1 MARKRPR
8 ALALWM
14 NGTRVGTWA
23 LPAHAPELL
32 QYDPQWT
39 QSPAGRPLSLS
50 LPFTPG
56 NQPLRGDAV
65 RSYFENLLPDSKESP
80 HARWGSGLACTQG
93 VTRCPPVHA

>member
-14 NGTRVGTWA
+14 NGARVGTWA

-32 QYDPQWT
+32 RYDPQWT

-80 HARWGSGLACTQG
+80 HARRGSGLACTLG
-93 VTRCPPVHA
+93 VTR